1 MRLSPEQVEHFYAI
15 WKPLILFVNERLR
28 LEPALL
34 GARGDEPWDPQ
45 KVYTVRQAL
54 WADDALREAFI
65 AENPARL
72 SPADLAIVDSWRHRA
87 AGMFCIYRHLK
98 KYSLLIKDD
107 QLYAVLGL
115 ASALDEVVPFTP
127 CYAEAVLL
135 PFGER
140 IIYDSLLVP

>member
-54 WADDALREAFI
+54 WADDALREAKG
-65 AENPARL
+65 AR
-72 SPADLAIVDSWRHRA
+72 SIDL
-87 AGMFCIYRHLK
+87 
-98 KYSLLIKDD
+98 
-107 QLYAVLGL
+107 L
-115 ASALDEVVPFTP
+115 ASARVTDRNRTGRTRKLQRGETNAAAHSMNEDVLRQVGVRLRHQRIMRGDER
-127 CYAEAVLL
+127 
-135 PFGER
+135 FGNR
-140 IIYDSLLVP
+140 SQIGRAHV